1 MDEKN
6 EIRDRI
12 LHAATE
18 RIMHYGYAKTT
29 MAEIAADCGMS
40 AGNIYRFFESKADLA
55 EAMARKHYAHQ
66 HTEMAQL
73 SRRADLPPDHRLKA
87 MFFKRMRDNFEMFA
101 ENAKIL
107 DVAEVLK
114 KERPIFMN
122 EQLAQERVYIAA
134 VLEEGAKAGLFRDG
148 DHTFM
153 AEMMQSATVMFSIPQ
168 LFSQLALPKLERELD
183 GVIDLFLFGA
193 YRNEAEPKQ
202 GLPPG
207 ASLMEAAGIACCAL
221 DEAESALAS

>member
-1 MDEKN
+1 MDEKT

-12 LHAATE
+12 LHAASE

-55 EAMARKHYAHQ
+55 EAMARKHYTHQ
-66 HTEMAQL
+66 HSDMAQL
-73 SRRADLPPDHRLKA
+73 SRRTDLSPDLRIKA
-87 MFFKRMRDNFEMFA
+87 MFFKRMRDNFAMFA

-134 VLEEGAKAGLFRDG
+134 VLEEGARAGLFRDG
-148 DHTFM
+148 DFGFI
-153 AEMMQSATVMFSIPQ
+153 AEMMQAATVKFSIPQ
-168 LFSQLALPKLERELD
+168 MFSQLTLPKLERELD

-193 YRNEAEPKQ
+193 YRNEAEPKA
-202 GLPPG
+202 GLPAG
-207 ASLMEAAGIACCAL
+207 AQIMEGAGILACGP
-221 DEAESALAS
+221 DEAVAI